1 MEPQTSYRPRVSR
14 ETRLLL
20 TAAVAAITVLWLLAR
35 IRFDDQPVTSNPV
48 PSVLGQLTGGAK
60 YDTLA
65 SEIGDLQSRLSPWL
79 LIADD
84 GIAAFRWR
92 DDLAIVLLP
101 TGPGAEP
108 HPTLDTR
115 ALDPGTGLAVV
126 RVPGQA
132 PASVPM
138 HWAPRQP
145 QQPRY
150 VAATDAASGN
160 LSLRPTFV
168 GSFARSGNPV
178 WPGELWNVPAGSALV
193 PGSFLFTT
201 NAEFVGLV
209 VPTGGGLAV
218 VPGGTLLAEADRLL
232 TSRPGPPGRIAVEV
246 QALTE
251 PVATLTG
258 AQAGVVVTSVER
270 DGPAWGRLMVG
281 DVIEVVDGNDLAG
294 LQQWDARVLRLT
306 AGEALALRVRRRGEI
321 REVSIEAAAIN
332 VDAAGGALGMSL
344 RRRAGLG
351 AEVTAVQPASV
362 AARAGL
368 LAGDVITLFDDV
380 RAPSPSQIT
389 RSFASLRV
397 GARVMIAGTRG
408 DTHFV
413 TALAR

>member
-1 MEPQTSYRPRVSR
+1 
-14 ETRLLL
+14 
-20 TAAVAAITVLWLLAR
+20 
-35 IRFDDQPVTSNPV
+35 
-48 PSVLGQLTGGAK
+48 
-60 YDTLA
+60 
-65 SEIGDLQSRLSPWL
+65 
-79 LIADD
+79 
-84 GIAAFRWR
+84 
-92 DDLAIVLLP
+92 
-101 TGPGAEP
+101 
-108 HPTLDTR
+108 
-115 ALDPGTGLAVV
+115 
-126 RVPGQA
+126 
-132 PASVPM
+132 
-138 HWAPRQP
+138 
-145 QQPRY
+145 
-150 VAATDAASGN
+150 
-160 LSLRPTFV
+160 
-168 GSFARSGNPV
+168 
-178 WPGELWNVPAGSALV
+178 V

-218 VPGGTLLAEADRLL
+218 VPGGTVLAEADRLL

-251 PVATLTG
+251 PVAALTG
-258 AQAGVVVTSVER
+258 AEAGVVVTSIER

-281 DVIEVVDGNDLAG
+281 DVIEVVDGNDLAS
-294 LQQWDARVLRLT
+294 LQQWDARILRLT
-306 AGEALALRVRRRGEI
+306 AGETLALRVRRRGEV
-321 REVSIEAAAIN
+321 REVSIEAAAIK
-332 VDAAGGALGMSL
+332 VDAAGVALGMSL

-351 AEVTAVQPASV
+351 TEVTAVQPASV